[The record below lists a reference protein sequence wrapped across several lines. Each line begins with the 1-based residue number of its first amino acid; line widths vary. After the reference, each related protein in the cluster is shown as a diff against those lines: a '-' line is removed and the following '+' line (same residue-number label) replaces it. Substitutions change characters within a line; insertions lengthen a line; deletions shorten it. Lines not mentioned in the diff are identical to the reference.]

1 MMKQLLNWIR
11 RTLDHDLSHDIVEY
25 NHWGYIDKNGKI
37 VIPCQWERA
46 DEFNGEKL
54 FRVT

>member
-1 MMKQLLNWIR
+1 MNRFLNWIR
-11 RTLDHDLSHDIVEY
+11 RTLDHDLSHDKVEY